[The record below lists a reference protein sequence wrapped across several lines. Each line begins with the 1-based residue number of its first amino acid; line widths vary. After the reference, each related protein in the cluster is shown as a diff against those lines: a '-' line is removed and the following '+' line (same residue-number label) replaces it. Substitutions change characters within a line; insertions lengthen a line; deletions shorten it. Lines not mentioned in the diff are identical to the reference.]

1 MTSSFQKYSLILFCF
16 VLFFLVF
23 SQSPQHNMQ
32 LVVNYQKRK
41 KKILHLASPFQTG
54 PILELGEV
62 ARAPLLFSPS
72 VKEQAWKVLLIIV

>member
-1 MTSSFQKYSLILFCF
+1 
-16 VLFFLVF
+16 
-23 SQSPQHNMQ
+23 MQ

-72 VKEQAWKVLLIIV
+72 VKEQA